1 MSMKEREPITTE
13 AQTSANEGVPRYFT
27 DFIQENARQHSELAD
42 RISDAKVDLIKWMIG
57 MMLGGII
64 ALGGLSY
71 AILRI
76 LVDALD

>member
-1 MSMKEREPITTE
+1 MTTE
-13 AQTSANEGVPRYFT
+13 AQTSVNEGVPRYFT
-27 DFIQENARQHSELAD
+27 DFIQENASQHSELAD
-42 RISDAKVDLIKWMIG
+42 RISDAKVDFKWMIG
-57 MMLGGII
+57 TMLGGII

>member
-1 MSMKEREPITTE
+1 MTTQP
-13 AQTSANEGVPRYFT
+13 AQPPTPPTEGESVPRYFA
-27 DFIQENARQHSELAD
+27 DFVQENSRQHQDLGD

-57 MMLGGII
+57 TMLGGLV

>member
-1 MSMKEREPITTE
+1 MTTE

-42 RISDAKVDLIKWMIG
+42 RISDAKVDLKWMIG
-57 MMLGGII
+57 TMLGGII